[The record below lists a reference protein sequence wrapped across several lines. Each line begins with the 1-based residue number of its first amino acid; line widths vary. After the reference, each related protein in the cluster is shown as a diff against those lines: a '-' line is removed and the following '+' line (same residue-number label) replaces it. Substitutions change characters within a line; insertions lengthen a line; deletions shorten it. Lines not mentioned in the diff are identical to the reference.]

1 MSLINLLDSDQKY
14 RFHLYMS
21 LLLFK
26 MFLYNL
32 IVQEA
37 IMAFIEL
44 LVFCIFMVS
53 IKPIPSLIHNH

>member
-14 RFHLYMS
+14 RFHLCMS